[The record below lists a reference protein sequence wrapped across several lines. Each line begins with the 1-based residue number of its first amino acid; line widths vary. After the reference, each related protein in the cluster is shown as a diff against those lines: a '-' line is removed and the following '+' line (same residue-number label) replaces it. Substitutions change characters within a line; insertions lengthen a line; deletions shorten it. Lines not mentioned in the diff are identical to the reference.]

1 MYTIIFARE
10 RTEDKYNSAIHVECV
25 QTEKEV
31 HNFIRFKTFE
41 QERLSSEANRFRGE
55 RYEYGDYGFLV
66 LQNNEVVYECST
78 FSSIF
83 DECDTPY
90 QTEGDFMDC
99 YQDQSKGV
107 NQAHDL
113 YSMINKLEAEEKAYN
128 KSIHSYREE
137 IKKQAEIAKEK
148 DLLRKLLEKYPDMK
162 Q

>member
-31 HNFIRFKTFE
+31 HNFIRFKSFE
-41 QERLSSEANRFRGE
+41 QERLSMEAERFRGE

-66 LQNNEVVYECST
+66 IKNNEVVFECNH
-78 FSSIF
+78 FCSIF

-90 QTEGDFMDC
+90 QTEGDFLEC

-107 NQAHDL
+107 SQAHTL
-113 YSMINKLEAEEKAYN
+113 YSHIHTLEAEEKAYN

-137 IKKQAEIAKEK
+137 IKKQAEIDKEK
-148 DLLRKLLEKYPDMK
+148 ALLKKLLEKYPDINE
-162 Q
+162 